1 MAGAPYFNLGD
12 YSKWT
17 NLTVDQVLDVFN
29 LSIQEMS
36 PEQGWS
42 TKFSWL

>member
-1 MAGAPYFNLGD
+1 
-12 YSKWT
+12 
-17 NLTVDQVLDVFN
+17 VFN

-42 TKFSWL
+42 TKFSWLWRRFRHR